1 MALGVMTAPQA
12 EPTLNGTRGS
22 YNSGDAYCV
31 LWDNRNDAV
40 TRKLSVTDVDV
51 QGKRVFVRVDFNVPL
66 TDCGTLGDD
75 TRIRAALP
83 TIRYLL
89 DHGAAVILASHL
101 GRPKGTEQESLRLAP
116 VGERLAELLDS
127 KVLLAPDSVGPD
139 VAQMV
144 GRLEPGQVLLLEN
157 LRFHAEEERNDP
169 GFARQLANGADLYV
183 NDAFGAAH
191 RSHASTVGI
200 TEYLPSVSGL
210 LMQRE
215 LDELGSVLRDPKRP
229 LAALIGGAKIS
240 SKVGVLTHLLGVA
253 DEFLI
258 GGGMANTLLKAQG
271 LNVGASLVED
281 DKVQM
286 ARDFLER
293 AKEAGRAVHL
303 PVDVIVAER
312 IAVDAAVKVV
322 PVDHVPD
329 GWAIVDIGPCSIEVF
344 TVVLSAA
351 GTVIWNG
358 PMGVFE
364 IPAFAT
370 GTRELALGL
379 AESRARTIVGGGDS
393 VAAVE
398 QTGVADRMA
407 HISTGGGAA
416 LEFLEGRE
424 LPGIA
429 ALSDA

>member
-1 MALGVMTAPQA
+1 M
-12 EPTLNGTRGS
+12 
-22 YNSGDAYCV
+22 
-31 LWDNRNDAV
+31 

-51 QGKRVFVRVDFNVPL
+51 QGKHVFVRVDFNVPL
-66 TDCGTLGDD
+66 TDHGTLGDD

-89 DHGAAVILASHL
+89 DHGAVVILASHL
-101 GRPKGTEQESLRLAP
+101 GRPKGMEQESLRLAP
-116 VGERLAELLDS
+116 VGERLSELLDS
-127 KVLLAPDSVGPD
+127 KVLLAPDSVGAD
-139 VAQMV
+139 VEQMI
-144 GRLEPGQVLLLEN
+144 GGLEPGQVLLLEN

-169 GFARQLANGADLYV
+169 GFARQLAAGADLYV
-183 NDAFGAAH
+183 NDAFGTAH
-191 RSHASTVGI
+191 RAHASTVGI
-200 TEYLPSVSGL
+200 TGYLPSVSGL

-215 LDELGSVLRDPKRP
+215 LDELGAVLRHPKRP

-240 SKVGVLTHLLGVA
+240 SKIGVLTYLLSVA

-271 LNVGASLVED
+271 VNVGASLVED
-281 DKVQM
+281 DKLQV
-286 ARDFLER
+286 ARDFLEQ
-293 AKEAGRAVHL
+293 AKEAGRAIHL
-303 PVDVIVAER
+303 PMDVMAADRV
-312 IAVDAAVKVV
+312 AVDADSKVV
-322 PVDHVPD
+322 PVEHVPS
-329 GWAIVDIGPCSIEVF
+329 GWALVDIGPASIEAF
-344 TVVLSAA
+344 TSVLSAA
-351 GTVIWNG
+351 RTVIWNG

-379 AESRARTIVGGGDS
+379 AKSGAHTIVGGGDS

-407 HISTGGGAA
+407 HISTGGGAS

-429 ALSDA
+429 ALRDAPA

>member
-1 MALGVMTAPQA
+1 M
-12 EPTLNGTRGS
+12 
-22 YNSGDAYCV
+22 
-31 LWDNRNDAV
+31 
-40 TRKLSVTDVDV
+40 TRKLSLTDVDV
-51 QGKRVFVRVDFNVPL
+51 QGKHVFVRVDFNVPL
-66 TDCGTLGDD
+66 TDRGTPADD

-101 GRPKGTEQESLRLAP
+101 GRPKGTEQDSLRMAP
-116 VGERLAELLDS
+116 VGERLSELLGIG
-127 KVLLAPDSVGPD
+127 VLLAPDSVGPD
-139 VAQMV
+139 VEKMV
-144 GRLEPGQVLLLEN
+144 GTLEPGQVLLLEN
-157 LRFHAEEERNDP
+157 LRFHTEEERNDP
-169 GFARQLANGADLYV
+169 EFARQLANGAELYV
-183 NDAFGAAH
+183 NDAFGTAH
-191 RSHASTVGI
+191 RAHASTAGI
-200 TEYLPSVSGL
+200 TRYLPSVSGL

-215 LDELGSVLRDPKRP
+215 LDELGSVLGDPKRP
-229 LAALIGGAKIS
+229 LVALIGGAKIS

-271 LNVGASLVED
+271 LDVGASLVED
-281 DKVQM
+281 DKVQV
-286 ARDFLER
+286 ARDFLEQ
-293 AKEAGRAVHL
+293 AKEAGREVYL
-303 PVDVIVAER
+303 PVDVMVAER
-312 IAVDAAVKVV
+312 VAVDADRKVV
-322 PVDHVPD
+322 PVEQVPD
-329 GWAIVDIGPCSIEVF
+329 GWAIVDIGPASIKAF
-344 TVVLSAA
+344 AAVLSAA

-379 AESRARTIVGGGDS
+379 AESCARTIVGGGDS

-407 HISTGGGAA
+407 HISTGGGAS

-429 ALSDA
+429 ALGDASSYKE

>member
-1 MALGVMTAPQA
+1 VA
-12 EPTLNGTRGS
+12 
-22 YNSGDAYCV
+22 
-31 LWDNRNDAV
+31 
-40 TRKLSVTDVDV
+40 RKLSITDVDV
-51 QGKRVFVRVDFNVPL
+51 HGKHVFVRVDFNVPL
-66 TDCGTLGDD
+66 TDLGTLGDD

-101 GRPKGTEQESLRLAP
+101 GRPKGTEQECLRLAP
-116 VGERLAELLDS
+116 VGRRLSELLGVS
-127 KVLLAPDSVGPD
+127 VLLAPDSIGPE
-139 VAQMV
+139 VAQMAA
-144 GRLEPGQVLLLEN
+144 GLGPGEVLLLEN

-169 GFARQLANGADLYV
+169 AFARELANRAELYV

-191 RSHASTVGI
+191 RAHASTVGI
-200 TEYLPSVSGL
+200 TKYLPSVSGL

-240 SKVGVLTHLLGVA
+240 SKVGVLTHLLGVV

-258 GGGMANTLLKAQG
+258 GGGMANTLLKARG
-271 LNVGASLVED
+271 LDVGDSLVED
-281 DKVQM
+281 DKVQV
-286 ARDFLER
+286 ARDFLDQ
-293 AKEAGRAVHL
+293 AQEAGRAVYL
-303 PVDVIVAER
+303 PLDVMVAER
-312 IAVDAAVKVV
+312 VAGDAARMVV
-322 PVDHVPD
+322 PVEQVPD
-329 GWAIVDIGPCSIEVF
+329 RWSIVDIGPASIEAF
-344 TVVLSAA
+344 TVVLSSAE
-351 GTVIWNG
+351 TVIWNG

-364 IPAFAT
+364 IPGFAT

-379 AESRARTIVGGGDS
+379 AKSCARTIVGGGDS

-407 HISTGGGAA
+407 HISTGGGAT
-416 LEFLEGRE
+416 LKFLEGQE

-429 ALSDA
+429 ALSDASV

>member
-1 MALGVMTAPQA
+1 
-12 EPTLNGTRGS
+12 
-22 YNSGDAYCV
+22 
-31 LWDNRNDAV
+31 
-40 TRKLSVTDVDV
+40 
-51 QGKRVFVRVDFNVPL
+51 
-66 TDCGTLGDD
+66 
-75 TRIRAALP
+75 
-83 TIRYLL
+83 
-89 DHGAAVILASHL
+89 
-101 GRPKGTEQESLRLAP
+101 
-116 VGERLAELLDS
+116 
-127 KVLLAPDSVGPD
+127 
-139 VAQMV
+139 
-144 GRLEPGQVLLLEN
+144 
-157 LRFHAEEERNDP
+157 
-169 GFARQLANGADLYV
+169 
-183 NDAFGAAH
+183 
-191 RSHASTVGI
+191 
-200 TEYLPSVSGL
+200 
-210 LMQRE
+210 
-215 LDELGSVLRDPKRP
+215 
-229 LAALIGGAKIS
+229 
-240 SKVGVLTHLLGVA
+240 
-253 DEFLI
+253 
-258 GGGMANTLLKAQG
+258 MANTLLKAQG

-322 PVDHVPD
+322 PVDHIPD

-398 QTGVADRMA
+398 QTGVADRIA

-416 LEFLEGRE
+416 LEFWRGENCRASLLSAMLEPKGVDGESLRHR
-424 LPGIA
+424 
-429 ALSDA
+429 